1 MMLLKQFKNYLE
13 KLMNKQKITK
23 VLLVGLVLFGA
34 FLLFQYNLK
43 PNKMDTYSPSYT
55 RFINLVKHDGVF
67 KARIQGNVIN
77 VMTKNGDEFY
87 VNIPDND
94 PQLINDLLEH
104 NVDVVVLE
112 SPKRSFLVD
121 MFLNLLPV
129 LLLVSVWIWF
139 ARRQSGSGS
148 LFGKSTARLFSP
160 DENNKILFDD
170 VAGCENEKYELQE
183 VIEFLKNPEK
193 FNKLGG
199 VVPRGI
205 LLSGPPGCGKTM
217 LARAVAN
224 EAGVPFYSA
233 SASEFIQMF
242 VGVGASRIRD
252 LFGEAKKHEKCV
264 VFIDEID
271 SIGKSRNNNV
281 NGSQESDQT
290 INQLLTEMD
299 GFEKNSGIIVI
310 GATNRA
316 DLLDAALLRPGR
328 FDREISVGLPDLNG
342 REEILKVHT
351 KKVPLNK
358 DISLTNI
365 AKRTPG
371 FSGASLAN
379 LVNEAAIFA
388 SREDCDEVYSKHF
401 EKSLD
406 KILMGTER
414 SNSLMNE
421 EEKLTTSFHEVG
433 HFLSAYYS
441 EDHDPAYKMSIIPR
455 GKALGVTIFVPDK
468 DTVSVSKTKL
478 ESQIATLFGGRVAE
492 ELLLGP
498 EKITTGASS
507 DIERATEIATK
518 MVTEWGMCK
527 NLAPLKYVE
536 RDSFTGQMK
545 LKSGLEELNSKV
557 EKEIESIIKR
567 NYLRSKKILKEHWS
581 EVIEISKLLVEKET
595 LEIKDIEHLLK
606 K

>member
-1 MMLLKQFKNYLE
+1 
-13 KLMNKQKITK
+13 MNKLTK
-23 VLLVGLVLFGA
+23 LIISVTILIGIFYA
-34 FLLFQYNLK
+34 APIIFKPKSETYN
-43 PNKMDTYSPSYT
+43 PSYSN
-55 RFINLVKHDGVF
+55 FLKLVNNNGIF
-67 KARIQGNVIN
+67 KVRIQGNNAN
-77 VMTKNGDEFY
+77 VLAKTGDEFN
-87 VNIPDND
+87 VIIPDND
-94 PQLINDLLEH
+94 PQLMNDLINH
-104 NVDVVVLE
+104 NVDVVILE
-112 SPKRSFLVD
+112 PPKRSFLLD
-121 MFLNLLPV
+121 LLFSLLPV
-129 LLLVSVWIWF
+129 ILLVSVWIWF
-139 ARRQSGSGS
+139 ARRQSGGAGGMG
-148 LFGKSTARLFSP
+148 FGKSGAKLFSP
-160 DENNKILFDD
+160 DENNKVLFED

-224 EAGVPFYSA
+224 EAEVPFYSA

-252 LFGEAKKHEKCV
+252 LFSEAKKHEKCV
-264 VFIDEID
+264 IFIDEID

-299 GFEKNSGIIVI
+299 GFEKNSSIIVI

-316 DLLDAALLRPGR
+316 DLLDSALLRPGR

-342 REEILKVHT
+342 RKEILKVHT
-351 KKVPLNK
+351 KKVPLNENV
-358 DISLTNI
+358 DINNI

-388 SREDCDEVYSKHF
+388 SREDCDDVQKRHF
-401 EKSLD
+401 EKSID
-406 KILMGTER
+406 KILMGTEK

-421 EEKLTTSFHEVG
+421 EEKITTAYHEVG
-433 HFLSAYYS
+433 HFLTAYYS

-455 GKALGVTIFVPDK
+455 GRALGVTIFVPEK

-492 ELLLGP
+492 EILLGS

-527 NLAPLKYVE
+527 NLAPIKYTE
-536 RDSFTGQMK
+536 RDGFTGQMK
-545 LKSGLEELNSKV
+545 LKTGLEELNSKV
-557 EKEIESIIKR
+557 ELEIEKIIKN
-567 NYLRSKKILKEHWS
+567 NYAKSKKILKSHWK
-581 EVIEISKLLVEKET
+581 EVIEISNLLVEKET
-595 LEIKDIEHLLK
+595 LDIKDIEHILK
-606 K
+606 P

>member
-1 MMLLKQFKNYLE
+1 MNMKNNYL
-13 KLMNKQKITK
+13 TK
-23 VLLVGLVLFGA
+23 LLVVIIVAFGVLTI
-34 FLLFQYNLK
+34 YNNITE
-43 PNKMDTYSPSYT
+43 PKMSEKYNPSYT
-55 RFINLVKHDGVF
+55 TLIRMINNGAILKV
-67 KARIQGNVIN
+67 RIQGQNIGVLAK
-77 VMTKNGDEFY
+77 TGEEFS
-87 VNIPDND
+87 VKAPEQDSN
-94 PQLINDLLEH
+94 LINDLLSH
-104 NVDVVVLE
+104 NVDVVVLDP
-112 SPKRSFLVD
+112 PKRSFLID
-121 MFLNLLPV
+121 LFLSLLPV
-129 LLLVSVWIWF
+129 IILVSVWIWF
-139 ARRQSGSGS
+139 ARKQSGNGGGFS
-148 LFGKSTARLFSP
+148 FGKSGAKLFSP
-160 DENNKILFDD
+160 DETNKVLFED

-193 FNKLGG
+193 FNRLGG

-205 LLSGPPGCGKTM
+205 LLSGPPGCGKT
-217 LARAVAN
+217 LLSRAVAN
-224 EAGVPFYSA
+224 EADVPFYSA

-252 LFGEAKKHEKCV
+252 LFQEAKKHEKCV

-271 SIGKSRNNNV
+271 SIGKSRNNNI

-316 DLLDAALLRPGR
+316 DLLDSALLRPGR
-328 FDREISVGLPDLNG
+328 FDREISVGLPDLKG

-351 KKVPLNK
+351 KNVPLNSSV
-358 DISLTNI
+358 DLLNI

-388 SREDCDEVYSKHF
+388 SRENCEDVEKLHF

-406 KILMGTER
+406 KILLGTEK

-421 EEKLTTSFHEVG
+421 EEKRVTAFHEVG
-433 HFLSAYYS
+433 HFLTAYYS

-455 GKALGVTIFVPDK
+455 GRALGVTIFVPEK

-527 NLAPLKYVE
+527 NLAPIKYVE
-536 RDSFTGQMK
+536 RDSFTGQMR
-545 LKSGLEELNSKV
+545 LKGGLEELNSKV
-557 EKEIESIIKR
+557 ETEIEKIIKT
-567 NYLRSKKILKEHWS
+567 NYIRSKKILKAHWS
-581 EVIEISKLLVEKET
+581 EVVEISNILIEKET
-595 LEIKDIEHLLK
+595 LDIKEIEHILK

>member
-1 MMLLKQFKNYLE
+1 MNRIVKRLFFAISILVISVFAFHEITRPNPLE
-13 KLMNKQKITK
+13 RYK
-23 VLLVGLVLFGA
+23 
-34 FLLFQYNLK
+34 
-43 PNKMDTYSPSYT
+43 PSYST
-55 RFINLVKHDGVF
+55 FINQVKQDKVY
-67 KARIQGNVIN
+67 KVRINNSTINVIG
-77 VMTKNGDEFY
+77 KNGEEYLVDSPE
-87 VNIPDND
+87 D
-94 PQLINDLLEH
+94 PQLINDLLQH
-104 NVDVVVLE
+104 NVDVVVIPPQKRNILLE
-112 SPKRSFLVD
+112 IFVNSIPFIILIG
-121 MFLNLLPV
+121 
-129 LLLVSVWIWF
+129 VWIYF
-139 ARRQSGSGS
+139 ARKQSGGNG
-148 LFGKSTARLFSP
+148 FGKSDAKLFAP
-160 DENNKILFDD
+160 DENNKVLFED

-193 FNKLGG
+193 FNRLGG
-199 VVPRGI
+199 KVPLGV

-233 SASEFIQMF
+233 SASQFIQMY

-252 LFGEAKKHEKCV
+252 LFSEAKKHEKCV
-264 VFIDEID
+264 IFIDEID
-271 SIGKSRNNNV
+271 SIGKSRNNNL

-299 GFEKNSGIIVI
+299 GFEKNSGVIVI

-328 FDREISVGLPDLNG
+328 FDREISVSLPDLQG

-351 KKVPLNK
+351 KNVPLDESV
-358 DISLTNI
+358 DISNI

-388 SREDCDEVYSKHF
+388 SREDCDAVHKEHF

-414 SNSLMNE
+414 SNSLMND
-421 EEKLTTSFHEVG
+421 EEKRITSFHECG
-433 HFLSAYYS
+433 HFITAYYS

-455 GKALGVTIFVPDK
+455 GRALGVTIFVPEK

-507 DIERATEIATK
+507 DIDRATEIATK

-527 NLAPLKYVE
+527 NLAPIKYVE
-536 RDSFTGQMK
+536 KDGFTGQPK

-557 EKEIESIIKR
+557 EKEIEKIIKT
-567 NYLRSKKILKEHWS
+567 NYNRSKKILKEHWD
-581 EVIEISKLLVEKET
+581 EVVEISNLLIEKET
-595 LEIKDIEHLLK
+595 LDVKDIEHLLK

>member
-1 MMLLKQFKNYLE
+1 
-13 KLMNKQKITK
+13 MNKLNITK
-23 VLLVGLVLFGA
+23 VLILVIALSGLFFMYQAVF
-34 FLLFQYNLK
+34 K
-43 PNKMDTYSPSYT
+43 PNNMEKYSPSYT
-55 RFINLVKHDGVF
+55 RFLNIVKHDGVF
-67 KARIQGNVIN
+67 KVRIQGNNADVL
-77 VMTKNGDEFY
+77 TKNGEEFK
-87 VNIPDND
+87 VNVPENDN
-94 PQLINDLLEH
+94 QLINDLLQH
-104 NVDVVVLE
+104 NVDIVVLD
-112 SPKRSFLVD
+112 PPQRNFAADL
-121 MFLNLLPV
+121 FINLLPV
-129 LLLVSVWIWF
+129 LLLIAAWIWF
-139 ARRQSGSGS
+139 ARRQSGTNNI
-148 LFGKSTARLFSP
+148 FGKSNAKLFSA
-160 DENNKILFDD
+160 DENNKVLFGDI
-170 VAGCENEKYELQE
+170 AGCENEKYELQE

-199 VVPRGI
+199 IVPRGV
-205 LLSGPPGCGKTM
+205 LLSGPAGVGKTM
-217 LARAVAN
+217 MARAVAN

-233 SASEFIQMF
+233 SASSFIQMY

-252 LFGEAKKHEKCV
+252 LFAEAKTHEKCV
-264 VFIDEID
+264 IFIDEID
-271 SIGKSRNNNV
+271 SIGKSRNNNM

-328 FDREISVGLPDLNG
+328 FDREITVGLPDLNG
-342 REEILKVHT
+342 REDILKVHT
-351 KKVPLNK
+351 KKVPLNDDV
-358 DISLTNI
+358 DIKTI

-388 SREDCDEVYSKHF
+388 SREDCENVQKHHF

-421 EEKLTTSFHEVG
+421 EEKRTTSFHEVG
-433 HFLSAYYS
+433 HFLVAYYS

-455 GKALGVTIFVPDK
+455 GRALGVTIFVPDK

-518 MVTEWGMCK
+518 MVSEWGMAK
-527 NLAPLKYVE
+527 NLAPIKYVE
-536 RDSFTGQMK
+536 KDGFTGQMK
-545 LKSGLEELNSKV
+545 LKSGLEELNLKV
-557 EKEIESIIKR
+557 EKEIESIINR
-567 NYLRSKKILKEHWS
+567 NYLKAKKILKSHWS
-581 EVIEISKLLVEKET
+581 EVEEISKILIEKET
-595 LEIKDIEHLLK
+595 LDIKDIEHLLK

>member
-1 MMLLKQFKNYLE
+1 
-13 KLMNKQKITK
+13 MNKQLLIRSAIIFVVVFSAVMMYNTFTK
-23 VLLVGLVLFGA
+23 SRMEQEFPTSYSR
-34 FLLFQYNLK
+34 FLR
-43 PNKMDTYSPSYT
+43 T
-55 RFINLVKHDGVF
+55 VKNDGVF
-67 KARIQGNVIN
+67 KVRMQGDTIHVIAK
-77 VMTKNGDEFY
+77 TGEEY
-87 VNIPDND
+87 VVNAPNND
-94 PQLINDLLEH
+94 PHLIDDLLVH
-104 NVDVVVLE
+104 NVDVLVLDP
-112 SPKRSFLVD
+112 PKKNFLVD
-121 MFLNLLPV
+121 LFFSLLPV
-129 LLLVSVWIWF
+129 LLLIIVWVWMV
-139 ARRQSGSGS
+139 RRQSNSGGGG
-148 LFGKSTARLFSP
+148 FGKSNAKLFLQ
-160 DENNKILFDD
+160 DENNKVLFED

-199 VVPRGI
+199 VVPRGV

-252 LFGEAKKHEKCV
+252 LFLEAKKHEKCV

-342 REEILKVHT
+342 RGEILKVHT
-351 KKVPLNK
+351 KKVPLNESVNL
-358 DISLTNI
+358 INI

-388 SREDCDEVYSKHF
+388 SRENYEEVYSEHF

-414 SNSLMNE
+414 SNSLMNDD
-421 EEKLTTSFHEVG
+421 EKMLTSVHEVG
-433 HFLSAYYS
+433 HFLTAYYS

-455 GKALGVTIFVPDK
+455 GRALGVTIFVPDK

-492 ELLLGP
+492 ELFVGR

-518 MVTEWGMCK
+518 MVTEWGMCR
-527 NLAPLKYVE
+527 NLAPIKYVE
-536 RDSFTGQMK
+536 RDGFTGESR
-545 LKSGLEELNSKV
+545 LKSGLDELNSKV
-557 EKEIESIIKR
+557 ELEIEKIIKV
-567 NYLRSKKILKEHWS
+567 NYERSKKILKSHWN
-581 EVIEISKLLVEKET
+581 EVLEISKILVEKET
-595 LEIKDIEHLLK
+595 LDVKDIEHLLK
-606 K
+606 

>member
-1 MMLLKQFKNYLE
+1 MKKLIIVTLAILVGFFGYKQF
-13 KLMNKQKITK
+13 T
-23 VLLVGLVLFGA
+23 
-34 FLLFQYNLK
+34 K
-43 PNKMDTYSPSYT
+43 PNPLERYKPSYST
-55 RFINLVKHDGVF
+55 FINQVKQDKVY
-67 KARIQGNVIN
+67 KVRISNSTITVIS
-77 VMTKNGDEFY
+77 KNGEEY
-87 VNIPDND
+87 LVESPED
-94 PQLINDLLEH
+94 PQLINDLLQH
-104 NVDVVVLE
+104 NVDVVVIPPEKRNILLE
-112 SPKRSFLVD
+112 IFVNSIPFLI
-121 MFLNLLPV
+121 LIG
-129 LLLVSVWIWF
+129 VWIYF
-139 ARRQSGSGS
+139 ARKQSGGNM
-148 LFGKSTARLFSP
+148 FGKSEAKLFAP
-160 DENNKILFDD
+160 DENNKVLFDD

-193 FNKLGG
+193 FNRLGG
-199 VVPRGI
+199 KVPLGV

-224 EAGVPFYSA
+224 EANVPFYSA
-233 SASEFIQMF
+233 SASQFIQMY

-252 LFGEAKKHEKCV
+252 LFSEAKKHEKCV
-264 VFIDEID
+264 IFIDEID
-271 SIGKSRNNNV
+271 SIGKSRNNNI

-299 GFEKNSGIIVI
+299 GFEKNSGVIVI

-316 DLLDAALLRPGR
+316 DLLDSALLRPGR
-328 FDREISVGLPDLNG
+328 FDREISVSLPDLQG

-351 KKVPLNK
+351 KNVPLNESV
-358 DISLTNI
+358 DISNI

-388 SREDCDEVYSKHF
+388 SRENCDAVHKEHF

-414 SNSLMNE
+414 SNSLMND
-421 EEKLTTSFHEVG
+421 EEKRITSFHECG
-433 HFLSAYYS
+433 HFITSYYS

-455 GKALGVTIFVPDK
+455 GRALGVTIFVPEK

-507 DIERATEIATK
+507 DIDRATEIATK

-527 NLAPLKYVE
+527 NLAPIKYVE
-536 RDSFTGQMK
+536 KDGFTGQPK
-545 LKSGLEELNSKV
+545 LKSGLDELNSKV
-557 EKEIESIIKR
+557 EKEIEKIVKT
-567 NYLRSKKILKEHWS
+567 NYNRSKKILKEHWD
-581 EVIEISKLLVEKET
+581 EVVEISNLLIEKET
-595 LEIKDIEHLLK
+595 LDVKDIEHLLK

>member
-1 MMLLKQFKNYLE
+1 MKKLIIVTLAILVGFFGYKQF
-13 KLMNKQKITK
+13 T
-23 VLLVGLVLFGA
+23 
-34 FLLFQYNLK
+34 K
-43 PNKMDTYSPSYT
+43 PNPLERYKPSYST
-55 RFINLVKHDGVF
+55 FINQVKQDKVY
-67 KARIQGNVIN
+67 KVRISNSTITVIS
-77 VMTKNGDEFY
+77 KNGEEY
-87 VNIPDND
+87 LVESPED
-94 PQLINDLLEH
+94 PQLINDLLQH
-104 NVDVVVLE
+104 NVDVVVIPPEKRNILLE
-112 SPKRSFLVD
+112 IFVNSIPFLI
-121 MFLNLLPV
+121 LIG
-129 LLLVSVWIWF
+129 VWIYF
-139 ARRQSGSGS
+139 ARKQSGGNM
-148 LFGKSTARLFSP
+148 FGKSEAKLFAP
-160 DENNKILFDD
+160 DENNKVLFDD

-193 FNKLGG
+193 FNRLGG
-199 VVPRGI
+199 KVPLGV

-224 EAGVPFYSA
+224 EANVPFYSA
-233 SASEFIQMF
+233 SASQFIQMY

-252 LFGEAKKHEKCV
+252 LFSEAKKHEKCV
-264 VFIDEID
+264 IFIDEID
-271 SIGKSRNNNV
+271 SIGKSRNNNI

-299 GFEKNSGIIVI
+299 GFEKNSGVIVI

-316 DLLDAALLRPGR
+316 DLLDSALLRPGR
-328 FDREISVGLPDLNG
+328 FDREISVSLPDLQG

-351 KKVPLNK
+351 KNVPLNESV
-358 DISLTNI
+358 DISNI

-388 SREDCDEVYSKHF
+388 SRENCDAVHKEHF

-414 SNSLMNE
+414 SNSLMND
-421 EEKLTTSFHEVG
+421 EEKRITSFHECG
-433 HFLSAYYS
+433 HFITAYYS

-455 GKALGVTIFVPDK
+455 GRALGVTIFVPEK

-507 DIERATEIATK
+507 DIDRATEIATK

-527 NLAPLKYVE
+527 NLAPIKYVE
-536 RDSFTGQMK
+536 KDGFTGQPK
-545 LKSGLEELNSKV
+545 LKSGLDELNSKV
-557 EKEIESIIKR
+557 EKEIEKIVKT
-567 NYLRSKKILKEHWS
+567 NYNRSKKILKEHWD
-581 EVIEISKLLVEKET
+581 EVVEISNLLIEKET
-595 LEIKDIEHLLK
+595 LDVKDIEHLLK

>member
-1 MMLLKQFKNYLE
+1 MN
-13 KLMNKQKITK
+13 MNKKLLIRTLVILIVLIGAISIYNKYAEPKISEK
-23 VLLVGLVLFGA
+23 
-34 FLLFQYNLK
+34 YN
-43 PNKMDTYSPSYT
+43 PSYT
-55 RFINLVKHDGVF
+55 SFVRMVKNNAILKVRMQGQSIGVLAKTGEEF
-67 KARIQGNVIN
+67 SVKAPEQ
-77 VMTKNGDEFY
+77 DSE
-87 VNIPDND
+87 
-94 PQLINDLLEH
+94 LINDLLSH
-104 NVDVVVLE
+104 NVDIVVIDP
-112 SPKRSFLVD
+112 PKRSFLFD
-121 MFLNLLPV
+121 LFLSLLPV
-129 LLLVSVWIWF
+129 IILVSVWIWF
-139 ARRQSGSGS
+139 ARKQSGNSGGFS
-148 LFGKSTARLFSP
+148 FGKSGAKLFSP
-160 DENNKILFDD
+160 DENNKVLFED

-193 FNKLGG
+193 FNRLGG

-205 LLSGPPGCGKTM
+205 LLSGPPGCGKT
-217 LARAVAN
+217 LLSRAVAN
-224 EAGVPFYSA
+224 EAEVPFYSA

-252 LFGEAKKHEKCV
+252 LFQEAKKHEKCV
-264 VFIDEID
+264 IFIDEID
-271 SIGKSRNNNV
+271 SIGKSRNSNI

-316 DLLDAALLRPGR
+316 DLLDSALLRPGR
-328 FDREISVGLPDLNG
+328 FDREISVGLPDLRG

-351 KKVPLNK
+351 KKVPLN
-358 DISLTNI
+358 DDVDVVNI

-388 SREDCDEVYSKHF
+388 SRENCENVQRHHF

-406 KILMGTER
+406 KILMGTEK
-414 SNSLMNE
+414 SNSLMND
-421 EEKLTTSFHEVG
+421 EEKKVTAFHEVG
-433 HFLSAYYS
+433 HFLTAYYS

-455 GKALGVTIFVPDK
+455 GRALGVTIFVPEK

-527 NLAPLKYVE
+527 NLAPIKYVE
-536 RDSFTGQMK
+536 KDGFTGQMK

-557 EKEIESIIKR
+557 EMEIEKIIKT
-567 NYLRSKKILKEHWS
+567 NYLRSKKILKSHWN
-581 EVIEISKLLVEKET
+581 EVVEISAILVEKET
-595 LEIKDIEHLLK
+595 LDIKDIEHILK

>member
-1 MMLLKQFKNYLE
+1 MKKLIIVTLAILVGFFGYKQF
-13 KLMNKQKITK
+13 T
-23 VLLVGLVLFGA
+23 
-34 FLLFQYNLK
+34 K
-43 PNKMDTYSPSYT
+43 PNPLERYKPSYST
-55 RFINLVKHDGVF
+55 FINQVKQDKVY
-67 KARIQGNVIN
+67 KVRISNSTITVIS
-77 VMTKNGDEFY
+77 KNGEEY
-87 VNIPDND
+87 LVESPED
-94 PQLINDLLEH
+94 PQLINDLLQH
-104 NVDVVVLE
+104 NVDVVVIPPEKRNILLE
-112 SPKRSFLVD
+112 IFVNSIPFLI
-121 MFLNLLPV
+121 LIG
-129 LLLVSVWIWF
+129 VWIYF
-139 ARRQSGSGS
+139 ARKQSGGNM
-148 LFGKSTARLFSP
+148 FGKSEAKLFAP
-160 DENNKILFDD
+160 DENNKVLFDD

-193 FNKLGG
+193 FNRLGG
-199 VVPRGI
+199 KVPLGV

-224 EAGVPFYSA
+224 EANVPFYSA
-233 SASEFIQMF
+233 SASQFIQMY

-252 LFGEAKKHEKCV
+252 LFSEAKKHEKCV
-264 VFIDEID
+264 IFIDEID
-271 SIGKSRNNNV
+271 SIGKSRNNNI

-299 GFEKNSGIIVI
+299 GFEKNSGVIVI

-316 DLLDAALLRPGR
+316 DLLDSALLRPGR
-328 FDREISVGLPDLNG
+328 FDREISVSLPDLQG

-351 KKVPLNK
+351 KNVPLNESV
-358 DISLTNI
+358 DISNI

-388 SREDCDEVYSKHF
+388 SRENCDAVHKEHF

-406 KILMGTER
+406 KVLMGTER
-414 SNSLMNE
+414 SNSLMND
-421 EEKLTTSFHEVG
+421 EEKRITSFHECG
-433 HFLSAYYS
+433 HFITSYYS

-455 GKALGVTIFVPDK
+455 GRALGVTIFVPEK

-507 DIERATEIATK
+507 DIDRATEIATK

-527 NLAPLKYVE
+527 NLAPIKYVE
-536 RDSFTGQMK
+536 KDGFTGQPK
-545 LKSGLEELNSKV
+545 LKSGLDELNSKV
-557 EKEIESIIKR
+557 EKEIEKIVKT
-567 NYLRSKKILKEHWS
+567 NYNRSKKILKEHWD
-581 EVIEISKLLVEKET
+581 EVVEISNLLIEKET
-595 LEIKDIEHLLK
+595 LDVKDIEHLLK

>member
-1 MMLLKQFKNYLE
+1 MLIIGIGVFAYKQITAPSPLE
-13 KLMNKQKITK
+13 KYK
-23 VLLVGLVLFGA
+23 
-34 FLLFQYNLK
+34 
-43 PNKMDTYSPSYT
+43 PSYSM
-55 RFINLVKHDGVF
+55 FINQVKQDKVY
-67 KARIQGNVIN
+67 KVRISNSTIN
-77 VMTKNGDEFY
+77 VLGKNGEEYLVDSPE
-87 VNIPDND
+87 D
-94 PQLINDLLEH
+94 PQLINDLLQH
-104 NVDVVVLE
+104 NVDVVVVPT
-112 SPKRSFLVD
+112 PKRNIILEIFINSIPFLI
-121 MFLNLLPV
+121 
-129 LLLVSVWIWF
+129 LVGAWIYF
-139 ARRQSGSGS
+139 ARKQTGSS
-148 LFGKSTARLFSP
+148 IFGKSNARLFSP
-160 DENNKILFDD
+160 DENNKVLFDD
-170 VAGCENEKYELQE
+170 VAGCKNEKYELQE

-193 FNKLGG
+193 FNRLGG
-199 VVPRGI
+199 KVPLGV

-224 EAGVPFYSA
+224 EANVPFYSA
-233 SASEFIQMF
+233 SASEFIQMY

-252 LFGEAKKHEKCV
+252 LFSEAKKHEKCV
-264 VFIDEID
+264 IFIDEID
-271 SIGKSRNNNV
+271 SIGKSRNNNI

-328 FDREISVGLPDLNG
+328 FDREISVSLPDLQG

-351 KKVPLNK
+351 KNVPLDESVN
-358 DISLTNI
+358 IENI

-388 SREDCDEVYSKHF
+388 SREECESVYKDHF

-406 KILMGTER
+406 KILMGTEK

-421 EEKLTTSFHEVG
+421 EEKRVTAFHEVG
-433 HFLSAYYS
+433 HFLTAYYS

-455 GKALGVTIFVPDK
+455 GRALGVTIFVPEK

-507 DIERATEIATK
+507 DIDRATEIATK

-527 NLAPLKYVE
+527 NLAPIKYVE
-536 RDSFTGQMK
+536 KDGFTGQMK
-545 LKSGLEELNSKV
+545 LKSGLEELNLKV
-557 EKEIESIIKR
+557 EKEIEKIIKT
-567 NYLRSKKILKEHWS
+567 NYMRSKSILKSHWK
-581 EVIEISKLLVEKET
+581 EVIEISALLVEKET
-595 LEIKDIEHLLK
+595 LDVKDVEHLLN
-606 K
+606 

>member
-1 MMLLKQFKNYLE
+1 
-13 KLMNKQKITK
+13 MNKQLLIRSAIIFVVVFSAVMMYNTFTK
-23 VLLVGLVLFGA
+23 SRMEQEFHTSYSR
-34 FLLFQYNLK
+34 FLR
-43 PNKMDTYSPSYT
+43 T
-55 RFINLVKHDGVF
+55 VKNDGVF
-67 KARIQGNVIN
+67 KVRMQGDTIHVIAK
-77 VMTKNGDEFY
+77 TGEEY
-87 VNIPDND
+87 VVNAPNND
-94 PQLINDLLEH
+94 PHLIDDLLAH
-104 NVDVVVLE
+104 NVDVLVLDP
-112 SPKRSFLVD
+112 PKKNFLVD
-121 MFLNLLPV
+121 LFFSLLPV
-129 LLLVSVWIWF
+129 LLLIIVWVWMV
-139 ARRQSGSGS
+139 RRQSNSGGGG
-148 LFGKSTARLFSP
+148 FGKSNAKLFLQ
-160 DENNKILFDD
+160 DENNKVLFED

-199 VVPRGI
+199 VVPRGV

-252 LFGEAKKHEKCV
+252 LFLEAKKHEKCV

-342 REEILKVHT
+342 RGEILKVHT
-351 KKVPLNK
+351 KKVPLNESVNL
-358 DISLTNI
+358 INI

-388 SREDCDEVYSKHF
+388 SRENYEEVYSEHF

-414 SNSLMNE
+414 SNSLMNDDEKMLTSVHESSHAVVGFLLE
-421 EEKLTTSFHEVG
+421 EV
-433 HFLSAYYS
+433 
-441 EDHDPAYKMSIIPR
+441 DPIYKVSIIPR
-455 GKALGVTIFVPDK
+455 GRALGVTIFVPDK
-468 DTVSVSKTKL
+468 DTVSVSKKKL
-478 ESQIATLFGGRVAE
+478 ESQISSLYAGRIGE
-492 ELLLGP
+492 EMFLGK
-498 EKITTGASS
+498 EYVTTGASN

-518 MVTEWGMCK
+518 MVTEWGMSSK
-527 NLAPLKYVE
+527 LIPMVYVE
-536 RDSFTGQMK
+536 RDGFIGTHK
-545 LKSGLEELNSKV
+545 LKYGYEDLNKLV
-557 EKEIESIIKR
+557 EKEIETILNRCYK
-567 NYLRSKKILKEHWS
+567 NAQKILKQNWS
-581 EVIEISKLLVEKET
+581 KVEKMSKMLMEHET
-595 LEIKDIEHLLK
+595 IEFWQIKSIFEENI
-606 K
+606 